1 MHRTSGRRTAVARG
15 GKWNRGPRG
24 PQTGREGF
32 APPLCAVCA
41 VCARGRSSPLLGRT
55 SLTPHTEQTRPLNTQ
70 RIGAGVSRQ
79 VTAQE
84 GVPTGQRTQAGVSSL
99 QSSGLLGWQCLSDQT
114 KGEALPAGRAWERAE
129 RPAGRGPA
137 RLSVGTSRPGISRS
151 SPGAWWVHREQSTAC
166 PVGAGVAGPSLCPP
180 APEHG
185 PESG

>member
-1 MHRTSGRRTAVARG
+1 MARG

-99 QSSGLLGWQCLSDQT
+99 QSSGLLG
-114 KGEALPAGRAWERAE
+114 
-129 RPAGRGPA
+129 
-137 RLSVGTSRPGISRS
+137 
-151 SPGAWWVHREQSTAC
+151 
-166 PVGAGVAGPSLCPP
+166 
-180 APEHG
+180 
-185 PESG
+185 